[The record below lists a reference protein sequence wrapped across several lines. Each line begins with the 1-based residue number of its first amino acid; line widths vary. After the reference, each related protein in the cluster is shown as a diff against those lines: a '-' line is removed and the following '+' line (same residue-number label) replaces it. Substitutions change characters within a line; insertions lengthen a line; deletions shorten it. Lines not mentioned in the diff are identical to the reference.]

1 MTIESWRRDWS
12 PFRVKHVEETA
23 RCIAE
28 QRALAS
34 PGVHPTWAELTSAGR
49 AFRVEAVAALFDIQ
63 DAAMENLIARGELPD
78 GPTQAST

>member
-1 MTIESWRRDWS
+1 MTTDSWRRDWS

-34 PGVHPTWAELTSAGR
+34 TGVHPIWAELTPVGQ
-49 AFRVEAVAALFDIQ
+49 AFRVEAVAALFEIQ
-63 DAAMENLIARGELPD
+63 DAAMENLIARGDLPD
-78 GPTQAST
+78 GSAHASN